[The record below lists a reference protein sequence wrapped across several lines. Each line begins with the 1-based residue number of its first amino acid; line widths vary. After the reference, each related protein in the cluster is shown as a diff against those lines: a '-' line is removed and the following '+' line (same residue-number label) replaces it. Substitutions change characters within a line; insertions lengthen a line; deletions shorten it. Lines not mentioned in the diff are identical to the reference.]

1 MNTMTR
7 ECIEYISE
15 EIQEG
20 KMKDEDRRLACVLS
34 YLANDKDIDE
44 LYELIKTG
52 KAPGAGKQSGA
63 QK

>member
-1 MNTMTR
+1 MNNLTK

-34 YLANDKDIDE
+34 YLANDEDIND
-44 LYELIKTG
+44 LYDLIKTG
-52 KAPGAGKQSGA
+52 KAPGAGKQSGT
-63 QK
+63 Q